1 MEEALTFGIQFLGA
15 PYVYWKDGMTLG
27 EGPPAWSTDGPP
39 PDKREVFREGLFC
52 CGLVNLMLRHI
63 GKSPPKNP
71 PYDGGTVS
79 YHLRYASQWIPFEL
93 HKVQRGDAVF
103 RTFTD
108 EEDQGH
114 IGIALG
120 GPDEPILQCFSWK
133 AGSPKPGVN
142 MDYTL
147 VQSHSGYYYQ
157 YIIKAQTLWGTN

>member
-93 HKVQRGDAVF
+93 HKVQRGVF
-103 RTFTD
+103 VEGNEID
-108 EEDQGH
+108 VDQGTQYLEH
-114 IGIALG
+114 LRMKRTKGTLG
-120 GPDEPILQCFSWK
+120 L
-133 AGSPKPGVN
+133 
-142 MDYTL
+142 
-147 VQSHSGYYYQ
+147 H
-157 YIIKAQTLWGTN
+157 